1 MVMNI
6 EQEHQTH
13 AQTHADSEG
22 APGKP
27 SCQRTEEILFR
38 ITAKKVSFEQRE
50 KKQGEPSFIP
60 PLCLHIFPLII
71 AEAPEFN
78 AKKHFFLNSF
88 DNSKLPLRYP
98 LSLAYWKE
106 MGTFLYLASFPA
118 STSTLYWL
126 VLKIKIKTYHGIY
139 WS

>member
-13 AQTHADSEG
+13 AQTHAGSE
-22 APGKP
+22 AHGKP

-38 ITAKKVSFEQRE
+38 ITAKKGSFEQRE
-50 KKQGEPSFIP
+50 KKNRANLLLFS

-78 AKKHFFLNSF
+78 AKIFFS
-88 DNSKLPLRYP
+88 
-98 LSLAYWKE
+98 
-106 MGTFLYLASFPA
+106 
-118 STSTLYWL
+118 
-126 VLKIKIKTYHGIY
+126 
-139 WS
+139 